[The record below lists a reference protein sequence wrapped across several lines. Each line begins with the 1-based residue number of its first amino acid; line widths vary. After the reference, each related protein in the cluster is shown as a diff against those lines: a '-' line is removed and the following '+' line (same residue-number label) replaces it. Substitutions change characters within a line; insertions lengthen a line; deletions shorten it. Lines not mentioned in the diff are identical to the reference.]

1 MFNFKKNPL
10 LCLIRR
16 NEVGSYRRT
25 FTVPA
30 GWKGRRVVLCC
41 EGVISFYYVWV
52 NGHFLGYNQ
61 GSKTAAEWDIT
72 DQLEEGE
79 NTISLEVYRWS
90 SGSYLECQDM
100 WRLSGIERD
109 VYLYSTPKQYIA
121 DYKVNAT
128 LEKERYKDGIF
139 GLDVTVGGP
148 ADGVASVSYTLN
160 DPLGRPVLSG
170 EMPVKVARTE

>member
-1 MFNFKKNPL
+1 M
-10 LCLIRR
+10 
-16 NEVGSYRRT
+16 
-25 FTVPA
+25 
-30 GWKGRRVVLCC
+30 
-41 EGVISFYYVWV
+41 WV

-79 NTISLEVYRWS
+79 NTIALEVYRWS

-121 DYKVNAT
+121 DYKVISS
-128 LEKERYKDGIF
+128 LEKKEYKEGIF
-139 GLDVTVGGP
+139 GLEATVERP
-148 ADGVASVSYTLN
+148 SASASS
-160 DPLGRPVLSG
+160 LS
-170 EMPVKVARTE
+170 